1 MINSNSMSPIQA
13 FKKIWKNYGRVH
25 LNTFIIANVLM
36 LFIAGSTALYPI
48 VIDYAF
54 ISLEEADWRKIS
66 FIPVFII
73 ILTVIKGG
81 ALYKQTVV
89 INTLVQSIIFKI
101 QSNLFQSLLNLDLDV
116 LNTERVGSLQ
126 SRVMNDV
133 NLMKEA
139 MIRSF
144 NNLLRD
150 LFTLIGLVISM
161 FWLNWVLA
169 LAVIAVY
176 PIAVYPIIKIGKKSR
191 VLSNAMQEHIGKTSS
206 FLNESFLGARLIK
219 SYQLENIQN
228 KKATSYFSD
237 LKSIIIKVISTRAGL
252 EPVMEIIGGIAIS
265 LVILLAGWQIVAGTS
280 TVGEFSGFI
289 SALLIAVGPARAI
302 GTLNSVI
309 QEGTAAA
316 NRVFGG
322 IDSKA
327 KVYDD
332 LNAESLKG
340 IDGKIV
346 FRNITYKYL
355 DKNILALNNIN
366 LEINPGESLAIV
378 GPSGS
383 GKSTLINLILRFFD
397 PDEGEV
403 LIGDQNI
410 KKVKIVSLRESIAIV
425 SQDTLLFHG
434 TVCENITF
442 GKQNATKEDIIKSAK
457 EAGSHDFIQKLP
469 NGYDTMIGES
479 GANLS
484 GGERQRIAIARA
496 ILRNPKILILDE
508 PTSSLDSEAENK
520 IKVTLS
526 AISKNRTTITIAH
539 RLSTVINAHR
549 IVVLDQGKIVSSGTH
564 EELLETSVLYK
575 KMALLQNLE

>member
-1 MINSNSMSPIQA
+1 MLNSNSMSPIQT
-13 FKKIWKNYGRVH
+13 FKRIWKNYGKVH
-25 LNTFIIANVLM
+25 LYSFIFANILM
-36 LFIAGSTALYPI
+36 LFIAGTTALYPI

-54 ISLEEADWRKIS
+54 ISLEEANWKKIS

-73 ILTVIKGG
+73 ILTIIKGV
-81 ALYKQTVV
+81 ALYKQTVL

-101 QSNLFQSLLNLDLDV
+101 QTNLFKSLLNLDLDI

-126 SRVMNDV
+126 SRIMNDV

-150 LFTLIGLVISM
+150 FFTLIGLVISM

-176 PIAVYPIIKIGKKSR
+176 PIAVFPIVRIGKKSR
-191 VLSNAMQEHIGKTSS
+191 LLSNAMQEQIGKTSS

-228 KKATSYFSD
+228 KKAIKYFSD

-265 LVILLAGWQIVAGTS
+265 LVILLAGWQIVSGTS

-302 GTLNSVI
+302 GTLNSVL

-327 KVYDD
+327 KAYDALD
-332 LNAESLKG
+332 AESLKVK
-340 IDGKIV
+340 DGKII
-346 FRNITYKYL
+346 FRNIKYKYS

-366 LEINPGESLAIV
+366 LQLDSGESIAIV

-383 GKSTLINLILRFFD
+383 GKSTLVNLILRFFD

-403 LIGDQNI
+403 LIDGQNLKSI
-410 KKVKIVSLRESIAIV
+410 KIASLRENIAIV

-434 TVCENITF
+434 TVFENIHF
-442 GKQNATKEDIIKSAK
+442 GNQIANKENIIRSAK
-457 EAGSHDFIQKLP
+457 EAGAHNFIKKLP
-469 NGYDTMIGES
+469 NSYDTIVGEN

-520 IKVTLS
+520 IKMTLS
-526 AISKNRTTITIAH
+526 TISKNRTTITIAH
-539 RLSTVINAHR
+539 RLSTIIDADR
-549 IVVLDQGKIVSSGTH
+549 IIVFDQGRIVSSGTH
-564 EELLETSVLYK
+564 EELLENSVLYK

>member
-13 FKKIWKNYGRVH
+13 FKKIWKNYGKVH

-89 INTLVQSIIFKI
+89 INTLVQSIIYKI

-191 VLSNAMQEHIGKTSS
+191 ALSNAMQEHIGKTSS

-228 KKATSYFSD
+228 KKAISYFSD

-340 IDGKIV
+340 IDGKII

-539 RLSTVINAHR
+539 RLSTVINADR

>member
-1 MINSNSMSPIQA
+1 MLNSNSMSPIQT
-13 FKKIWKNYGRVH
+13 FKRIWKNYGKVH
-25 LNTFIIANVLM
+25 LYSFIFANIFM
-36 LFIAGSTALYPI
+36 LFIAGTTALYPI

-54 ISLEEADWRKIS
+54 ISLEEANWKKIS

-73 ILTVIKGG
+73 ILTIIKGV
-81 ALYKQTVV
+81 ALYKQTVL

-101 QSNLFQSLLNLDLDV
+101 QTNLFKSLLNLDLDI

-126 SRVMNDV
+126 SRIMNDV

-150 LFTLIGLVISM
+150 FFTLIGLVISM

-176 PIAVYPIIKIGKKSR
+176 PIAVFPIVRIGKKSR
-191 VLSNAMQEHIGKTSS
+191 LLSNSMQEQIGKTSS

-228 KKATSYFSD
+228 KKAIKYFSD

-265 LVILLAGWQIVAGTS
+265 LVILLAGWQIVSGTS

-302 GTLNSVI
+302 GTLNSVL

-327 KVYDD
+327 KAYDALD
-332 LNAESLKG
+332 AESLKVK
-340 IDGKIV
+340 DGKII
-346 FRNITYKYL
+346 FRNIKYKYS

-366 LEINPGESLAIV
+366 LQLDSGESIAIV

-383 GKSTLINLILRFFD
+383 GKSTLVNLILRFFD

-403 LIGDQNI
+403 LIDGQNLKSI
-410 KKVKIVSLRESIAIV
+410 KIASLRENIAIV

-434 TVCENITF
+434 TVFENIHF
-442 GKQNATKEDIIKSAK
+442 GNQIANKENIIRSAK
-457 EAGSHDFIQKLP
+457 EAGAHNFIKKLP
-469 NGYDTMIGES
+469 NSYDTIVGEN

-520 IKVTLS
+520 IKMTLGT
-526 AISKNRTTITIAH
+526 ISKNRTTITIAH
-539 RLSTVINAHR
+539 RLSTIIDADR
-549 IVVLDQGKIVSSGTH
+549 IIVFDQGRIVSSGTH
-564 EELLETSVLYK
+564 EELLENSVLYK

>member
-13 FKKIWKNYGRVH
+13 FKKIWKNYGKVH
-25 LNTFIIANVLM
+25 LNTFIIANILM

-191 VLSNAMQEHIGKTSS
+191 VLSKAMQEHIGKTSS

-228 KKATSYFSD
+228 KKAISYFSD

-340 IDGKIV
+340 IDGKII
-346 FRNITYKYL
+346 FRKITYKYL

-366 LEINPGESLAIV
+366 LEISPGESLAIV

-539 RLSTVINAHR
+539 RLSTVINADR

-564 EELLETSVLYK
+564 EELLEKSVLYK

>member
-13 FKKIWKNYGRVH
+13 FKRIWQNYGKVH
-25 LNTFIIANVLM
+25 LYPFIIANILM
-36 LFIAGSTALYPI
+36 LLIAGSTALYPI

-54 ISLEEADWRKIS
+54 ISLEEADWSKIS

-89 INTLVQSIIFKI
+89 INRLVQSIIFKI
-101 QSNLFQSLLNLDLDV
+101 QTNLFQSLLNLDLDV
-116 LNTERVGSLQ
+116 LNTERVGNLQ

-169 LAVIAVY
+169 LAVIIVY
-176 PIAVYPIIKIGKKSR
+176 PLAVFPIVRIGKKSR
-191 VLSNAMQEHIGKTSS
+191 ILSNAMQEHVGKTSS
-206 FLNESFLGARLIK
+206 FLHESFLGARLIK
-219 SYQLENIQN
+219 SYQLENMQN
-228 KKATSYFSD
+228 KRAASYFSD
-237 LKSIIIKVISTRAGL
+237 LKSVIIKVISTRAGL

-265 LVILLAGWQIVAGTS
+265 LVILLAGWQIVEGTS

-302 GTLNSVI
+302 GTLNSI
-309 QEGTAAA
+309 LQEGTAAA

-332 LNAESLKG
+332 SYAEPLTG
-340 IDGKIV
+340 IDGKLI
-346 FRNITYKYL
+346 FRNISYKYL

-366 LEINPGESLAIV
+366 LKINSGESIAIV

-383 GKSTLINLILRFFD
+383 GKSTLVNLILRFFD
-397 PDEGEV
+397 PDKGEI
-403 LIGDQNI
+403 LIDDQNLKKI
-410 KKVKIVSLRESIAIV
+410 KIISLRDNIAIV

-434 TVCENITF
+434 TVCENIAF
-442 GKQNATKEDIIKSAK
+442 GKQSALKENIVKSAI
-457 EAGSHDFIQKLP
+457 EAGAHDFIEKLP
-469 NGYDTMIGES
+469 NGYETMVGEN

-539 RLSTVINAHR
+539 RLSTIINADR
-549 IVVLDQGKIVSSGTH
+549 IVVLDQGEIISSGTH
-564 EELLETSVLYK
+564 KELLETSALYR

>member
-13 FKKIWKNYGRVH
+13 FKKIWKNYGKVH
-25 LNTFIIANVLM
+25 LNTFIIANILM

-191 VLSNAMQEHIGKTSS
+191 VLSKAMQEHIGKTSS

-228 KKATSYFSD
+228 KKAISYFSD

-340 IDGKIV
+340 IDGKII

-355 DKNILALNNIN
+355 DKNILALNDIN

-539 RLSTVINAHR
+539 RLSTVINADR

>member
-89 INTLVQSIIFKI
+89 INTLVQSIIYKI

-228 KKATSYFSD
+228 KKAISYFSD

-340 IDGKIV
+340 IDGKII
-346 FRNITYKYL
+346 FRKITYKYL

-539 RLSTVINAHR
+539 RLSTIINSDR
-549 IVVLDQGKIVSSGTH
+549 IIVLDQGKIVSSGIH

>member
-1 MINSNSMSPIQA
+1 MIHSNSMTPLQT
-13 FKKIWKNYGRVH
+13 FKRIWKNYGKKH
-25 LNTFIIANVLM
+25 LYSFIIANILM

-54 ISLEEADWRKIS
+54 ISLEEADWKKIS
-66 FIPVFII
+66 LIPVLVIM
-73 ILTVIKGG
+73 LTIIKGG
-81 ALYKQTVV
+81 TLYKQTVV
-89 INTLVQSIIFKI
+89 INTLVQSIIFNI
-101 QSNLFQSLLNLDLDV
+101 QSNLFKSLLNLDLDI
-116 LNTERVGSLQ
+116 LNRERVGNLQ
-126 SRVMNDV
+126 SRIINDV

-169 LAVIAVY
+169 LAVIIVY
-176 PIAVYPIIKIGKKSR
+176 PLAVIPIIKIGKRSRLLSKS
-191 VLSNAMQEHIGKTSS
+191 MQEHIGKSSS
-206 FLNESFLGARLIK
+206 FLTESFASARLIK

-228 KKATSYFSD
+228 KRAANYFSE
-237 LKSIIIKVISTRAGL
+237 LKSLIIKVISTRAGL

-265 LVILLAGWQIVAGTS
+265 LVILLAGWQIVSGTS

-289 SALLIAVGPARAI
+289 SALLIAIGPARAL
-302 GTLNSVI
+302 GTLNSVL

-322 IDSKA
+322 MDAKP

-332 LNAESLKG
+332 ANAEVLKN
-340 IDGKIV
+340 ISGKII
-346 FRNITYKYL
+346 FKNITYKYL
-355 DKNILALNNIN
+355 DKNILALDNIN
-366 LEINPGESLAIV
+366 LQINRGESIAIV

-383 GKSTLINLILRFFD
+383 GKSTLVNLILRFFD

-403 LIGDQNI
+403 LIDDKNLKDI
-410 KKVKIVSLRESIAIV
+410 KILSLRKNIAIV

-434 TVCENITF
+434 TVAENIAIGEKDASTD
-442 GKQNATKEDIIKSAK
+442 DIILSAE
-457 EAGSHDFIQKLP
+457 EAGASDFIKKLP
-469 NGYDTMIGES
+469 HEYKTIVGEN

-496 ILRNPKILILDE
+496 ILRKPKILILDE
-508 PTSSLDSEAENK
+508 PTSSLDAGAEEK
-520 IKVTLS
+520 IKQTLS

-539 RLSTVINAHR
+539 RLSTIINADR
-549 IVVLDQGKIVSSGTH
+549 IVVLDKGKIASIGTH
-564 EELLETSVLYK
+564 EDLLKTSAIYR
-575 KMALLQNLE
+575 KMALLQNIE

>member
-1 MINSNSMSPIQA
+1 MINSNFMSPIQA
-13 FKKIWKNYGRVH
+13 FKRIWKNYGKGHVYP
-25 LNTFIIANVLM
+25 FIVANILM
-36 LFIAGSTALYPI
+36 LFIAGSTALYPV

-54 ISLEEADWRKIS
+54 LSLEQADWKKIS
-66 FIPVFII
+66 FIPIFII
-73 ILTVIKGG
+73 VLTIIKGG

-89 INTLVQSIIFKI
+89 INTLVQSIIYKI
-101 QSNLFQSLLNLDLDV
+101 QSNLFESLLNLDLDI
-116 LNTERVGSLQ
+116 LNRERVGSLQ

-169 LAVIAVY
+169 LAVIIVY
-176 PIAVYPIIKIGKKSR
+176 PIAVIPIVKIGKKSR
-191 VLSNAMQEHIGKTSS
+191 FLSKSMQEHIGKTSS
-206 FLNESFLGARLIK
+206 FLNESFSGARLIK
-219 SYQLENIQN
+219 SYQLEGIQN
-228 KKATSYFSD
+228 KRAINYFND
-237 LKSIIIKVISTRAGL
+237 LRSVIIKVISTRAGL
-252 EPVMEIIGGIAIS
+252 EPVMEIVGGIAIS
-265 LVILLAGWQIVAGTS
+265 LVILLAGWQIVSGTS

-302 GTLNSVI
+302 GTLNSVV
-309 QEGTAAA
+309 QEGNAAA

-327 KVYDD
+327 KVYDS
-332 LNAESLKG
+332 LNAKPLKD
-340 IDGKIV
+340 IDGKLT
-346 FRNITYKYL
+346 FRNITYKYS
-355 DKNILALNNIN
+355 DKSSSALNNIN
-366 LEINPGESLAIV
+366 LQINPGESFAIV

-383 GKSTLINLILRFFD
+383 GKSTLVNLILRFFD
-397 PDEGEV
+397 PDEGV
-403 LIGDQNI
+403 VFIDDKNLKNVQIT
-410 KKVKIVSLRESIAIV
+410 SLRENIAIV

-434 TVCENITF
+434 TVGENITF
-442 GKQNATKEDIIKSAK
+442 GKEGATEDDIIISAK
-457 EAGSHDFIQKLP
+457 EAGAHDFIVKLP
-469 NGYDTMIGES
+469 SGYSTMVGEN

-484 GGERQRIAIARA
+484 GGERQRLAIARA

-520 IKVTLS
+520 IKRTLS
-526 AISKNRTTITIAH
+526 NISKNRTTITIAH
-539 RLSTVINAHR
+539 RLSTIINSDR
-549 IVVLDQGKIVSSGTH
+549 IVVFDQGKIVSSGTH
-564 EELLETSVLYK
+564 EELLASSALYK

>member
-13 FKKIWKNYGRVH
+13 FKKIWKNYGKVH
-25 LNTFIIANVLM
+25 LNTFIIANILM

-228 KKATSYFSD
+228 KKAISYFSD

-340 IDGKIV
+340 IDGKII

-539 RLSTVINAHR
+539 RLSTVINADR

-564 EELLETSVLYK
+564 EELLEKSVLYK

>member
-13 FKKIWKNYGRVH
+13 FKKIWKNYGKVH

-228 KKATSYFSD
+228 KKAISYFSD

-340 IDGKIV
+340 IDGKII

-539 RLSTVINAHR
+539 RLSTVINADR

>member
-13 FKKIWKNYGRVH
+13 FKKIWKNYGKVH

-228 KKATSYFSD
+228 KKAISYFSD

-340 IDGKIV
+340 IDGKII

-526 AISKNRTTITIAH
+526 QISKNRTTITIAH
-539 RLSTVINAHR
+539 RLSTIINADR
-549 IVVLDQGKIVSSGTH
+549 IVVIDQGKIVSSGTH
-564 EELLETSVLYK
+564 EQLLENSVLYK

>member
-1 MINSNSMSPIQA
+1 M
-13 FKKIWKNYGRVH
+13 
-25 LNTFIIANVLM
+25 
-36 LFIAGSTALYPI
+36 
-48 VIDYAF
+48 
-54 ISLEEADWRKIS
+54 
-66 FIPVFII
+66 
-73 ILTVIKGG
+73 
-81 ALYKQTVV
+81 
-89 INTLVQSIIFKI
+89 
-101 QSNLFQSLLNLDLDV
+101 
-116 LNTERVGSLQ
+116 
-126 SRVMNDV
+126 
-133 NLMKEA
+133 
-139 MIRSF
+139 
-144 NNLLRD
+144 
-150 LFTLIGLVISM
+150 
-161 FWLNWVLA
+161 
-169 LAVIAVY
+169 
-176 PIAVYPIIKIGKKSR
+176 
-191 VLSNAMQEHIGKTSS
+191 
-206 FLNESFLGARLIK
+206 
-219 SYQLENIQN
+219 
-228 KKATSYFSD
+228 
-237 LKSIIIKVISTRAGL
+237 
-252 EPVMEIIGGIAIS
+252 
-265 LVILLAGWQIVAGTS
+265 
-280 TVGEFSGFI
+280 
-289 SALLIAVGPARAI
+289 
-302 GTLNSVI
+302 
-309 QEGTAAA
+309 
-316 NRVFGG
+316 FGG

-340 IDGKIV
+340 IDGKII

-539 RLSTVINAHR
+539 RLSTVINADR

-564 EELLETSVLYK
+564 EGLLETSVLYK

>member
-13 FKKIWKNYGRVH
+13 FKKIWKNYGKVH

-89 INTLVQSIIFKI
+89 INTLVQSIIYKI

-191 VLSNAMQEHIGKTSS
+191 VLSKAMQEHIGKTSS

-228 KKATSYFSD
+228 KKAISYFSD

-340 IDGKIV
+340 IDGKII

-539 RLSTVINAHR
+539 RLSTVINADR

>member
-1 MINSNSMSPIQA
+1 MISSNFMSPIQA
-13 FKKIWKNYGRVH
+13 FKRIWKTYGKAHVYS
-25 LNTFIIANVLM
+25 FIIANILM

-54 ISLEEADWRKIS
+54 LSLEQADWSKII

-73 ILTVIKGG
+73 ILTLIKGG

-101 QSNLFQSLLNLDLDV
+101 QENLFESLLNLDLDL
-116 LNTERVGSLQ
+116 LNRERVGSLQ

-150 LFTLIGLVISM
+150 LFTLVGLVISM

-169 LAVIAVY
+169 LAVIIVY
-176 PIAVYPIIKIGKKSR
+176 PIAVFPIVKIGKKSR
-191 VLSNAMQEHIGKTSS
+191 LLSKSMQEHIGKTSS
-206 FLNESFLGARLIK
+206 FLNESFTGARLIK
-219 SYQLENIQN
+219 SYQLEKSQN
-228 KKATSYFSD
+228 KRASNYFNE
-237 LKSIIIKVISTRAGL
+237 LKTLIIKVISTRAGL

-265 LVILLAGWQIVAGTS
+265 LVILLAGWQIVSGTS

-302 GTLNSVI
+302 GTLNSVL

-327 KVYDD
+327 KVYDS
-332 LNAESLKG
+332 LNAKNLKN
-340 IDGKIV
+340 IDGKLI
-346 FRNITYKYL
+346 FRNITYKYP
-355 DKNILALNNIN
+355 DKSSAAINNIN
-366 LEINPGESLAIV
+366 LQINPGESFAIV

-383 GKSTLINLILRFFD
+383 GKSTLVNLILRFFD
-397 PDEGEV
+397 PDEGEIFIDDKN
-403 LIGDQNI
+403 LKEI
-410 KKVKIVSLRESIAIV
+410 KISSLRENIAIV
-425 SQDTLLFHG
+425 SQDTLLFHD
-434 TVCENITF
+434 TVYKNITL
-442 GKQNATKEDIIKSAK
+442 GNQSAHKDSIIKSAK
-457 EAGSHDFIQKLP
+457 EAGAHDFIEKLP
-469 NGYDTMIGES
+469 DGYNTMVGEN

-526 AISKNRTTITIAH
+526 DISKNRTTITIAH
-539 RLSTVINAHR
+539 RLSTIINADR
-549 IVVLDQGKIVSSGTH
+549 IIVFDKGEIVSSGTH
-564 EELLETSVLYK
+564 EELLKNSFLYK

>member
-228 KKATSYFSD
+228 KKAISYFSD

-340 IDGKIV
+340 IDGKII

-539 RLSTVINAHR
+539 RLSTVINADR

-564 EELLETSVLYK
+564 EELLEKSVLYK

>member
-191 VLSNAMQEHIGKTSS
+191 VLSKAMQEHIGKTSS

-228 KKATSYFSD
+228 KKAISYFSD

-340 IDGKIV
+340 IDGKII

-539 RLSTVINAHR
+539 RLSTVINADR

-564 EELLETSVLYK
+564 EELLEKSVLYK

>member
-13 FKKIWKNYGRVH
+13 FKKIWKNYGKVH

-340 IDGKIV
+340 IDGKII

-539 RLSTVINAHR
+539 RLSTVINADR

>member
-1 MINSNSMSPIQA
+1 MINSKSMSPIQV
-13 FKKIWKNYGRVH
+13 FKRIWTNYGKIH
-25 LNTFIIANVLM
+25 LYSFLIANTLM
-36 LFIAGSTALYPI
+36 LLIAGSTALYPI

-54 ISLEEADWRKIS
+54 KSLEESNWSKIS

-73 ILTVIKGG
+73 ILTIIKGG

-89 INTLVQSIIFKI
+89 INTLVQSIILKI
-101 QSNLFQSLLNLDLDV
+101 QTNLFQSLLNLDLDV
-116 LNTERVGSLQ
+116 LNSERAGSLQ

-150 LFTLIGLVISM
+150 FFTLIGLVISM

-169 LAVIAVY
+169 LAVIVVY
-176 PIAVYPIIKIGKKSR
+176 PIAVFPIIRIGQKSR
-191 VLSNAMQEHIGKTSS
+191 ILSNILQEQIGKTSS
-206 FLNESFLGARLIK
+206 FLNESFLGVRLIK
-219 SYQLENIQN
+219 SYQLESIQN
-228 KKATSYFSD
+228 KKAINHFNE
-237 LKSIIIKVISTRAGL
+237 LKSVIVKVISTRAGL
-252 EPVMEIIGGIAIS
+252 EPLMEIIGGIAIS
-265 LVILLAGWQIVAGTS
+265 LVILLAGWQIVSGTS
-280 TVGEFSGFI
+280 SVGEFSGFI

-302 GTLNSVI
+302 GTLNSVL

-327 KVYDD
+327 KAYDNLD
-332 LNAESLKG
+332 AKSLKVTG
-340 IDGKIV
+340 GNII
-346 FRNITYKYL
+346 FRNIKYKYL
-355 DKNILALNNIN
+355 DKDILALNDIN
-366 LEINPGESLAIV
+366 LQLNAGESIAIV
-378 GPSGS
+378 GPSGA
-383 GKSTLINLILRFFD
+383 GKSTLVNLILRFFD

-403 LIGDQNI
+403 LIDGQNL
-410 KKVKIVSLRESIAIV
+410 KKVKIASLRENIAIV

-434 TVCENITF
+434 TVYENITF
-442 GKQNATKEDIIKSAK
+442 GNQSATKDNVIRSTK
-457 EAGSHDFIQKLP
+457 EAGAHDFIEKLP
-469 NGYDTMIGES
+469 NSYNTMVGEN

-520 IKVTLS
+520 IKLTLS

-539 RLSTVINAHR
+539 RLSTIINADR
-549 IVVLDQGKIVSSGTH
+549 IIVLDQGKIASSGTH
-564 EELLETSVLYK
+564 EVLLENSAIYK
-575 KMALLQNLE
+575 KMAFLQNLE

>member
-1 MINSNSMSPIQA
+1 MINSNTMSPIQA
-13 FKKIWKNYGRVH
+13 FKRIWKNYGKIH
-25 LNTFIIANVLM
+25 LYPFIVANILM
-36 LFIAGSTALYPI
+36 LFIAGTTALYPI

-54 ISLEEADWRKIS
+54 ISLEEADWSKIS

-73 ILTVIKGG
+73 ILTIIKGG

-89 INTLVQSIIFKI
+89 INRLVQSIIFKI
-101 QSNLFQSLLNLDLDV
+101 QANLFQSLLNLDLDV

-150 LFTLIGLVISM
+150 LFTLIGLIISM

-169 LAVIAVY
+169 LAVIIVY
-176 PIAVYPIIKIGKKSR
+176 PIAVFPIIKIGKKSR
-191 VLSNAMQEHIGKTSS
+191 ILSNAMQEHIGKTSS

-228 KKATSYFSD
+228 KRAISYFSN
-237 LKSIIIKVISTRAGL
+237 LKSVIIKVISTRAGL

-302 GTLNSVI
+302 GTLNSVL

-340 IDGKIV
+340 IDGKLI
-346 FRNITYKYL
+346 FRNVSYKYL

-366 LEINPGESLAIV
+366 LQIYPGESIAIV
-378 GPSGS
+378 GASGS
-383 GKSTLINLILRFFD
+383 GKSTLVNLILRFFD
-397 PDEGEV
+397 PDKGEV
-403 LIGDQNI
+403 LIDDQNLKMI
-410 KKVKIVSLRESIAIV
+410 KIISLRENIAIV

-434 TVCENITF
+434 TVCENIAF
-442 GKQNATKEDIIKSAK
+442 GKQNAQKENIVRSSI
-457 EAGSHDFIQKLP
+457 EAGAHDFIEKLP
-469 NGYDTMIGES
+469 NGYDTMIGEN

-520 IKVTLS
+520 IKVTLNS
-526 AISKNRTTITIAH
+526 ISKNRTTITIAH
-539 RLSTVINAHR
+539 RLSTIINADR
-549 IVVLDQGKIVSSGTH
+549 IVVFNQGEIVSSGTH
-564 EELLETSVLYK
+564 EELLKNSDIYK

>member
-13 FKKIWKNYGRVH
+13 FKKIWKNYGKVH

-176 PIAVYPIIKIGKKSR
+176 PIAVYPIIKIGRKSR

-228 KKATSYFSD
+228 KKAISYFSD

-340 IDGKIV
+340 IDGKII

-469 NGYDTMIGES
+469 NGYETMIGES

-539 RLSTVINAHR
+539 RLSTVINADR